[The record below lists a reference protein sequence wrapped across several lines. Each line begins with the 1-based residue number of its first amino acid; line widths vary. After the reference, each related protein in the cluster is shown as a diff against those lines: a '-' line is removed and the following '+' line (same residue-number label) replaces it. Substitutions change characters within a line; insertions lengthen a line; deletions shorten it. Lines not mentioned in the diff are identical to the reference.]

1 VTTLVL
7 VGGTVWDGSGGAGRV
22 ADVVVRDGVVSA
34 VGPGAAASVGGGHR
48 ASSSGAGGAIG
59 AAGAASGVE
68 VIDATG
74 LDVLP
79 GFVDV
84 HAHDDAALFRP
95 GGVEPKTGQGVTTTI
110 VGNCGQGVAPSP
122 VDPGDRSLADY
133 SRPVLGEFPRR
144 TWPTFAD
151 YVRTLAEG
159 DADGRFGL
167 HAATLVPHAPL
178 RAAVVGFERRPA
190 DRAERSRIA
199 ASVGEAL
206 DAGALGVSLGLMYAP
221 GDAADRPE
229 LVALARECAARG
241 KLLVAHVRNEADG
254 LRASVDELAS
264 LGRETGAAVH
274 VSHLK
279 VTGPRNVGGM
289 PAVVEHLDAL
299 RHDGVDVSADVYPYD
314 AGSTT
319 VASLFP
325 PATADRGVESLLEAL
340 RPGTLSRRQVLD
352 GLLEPWAGSTL
363 ENQYAAI
370 GPSRISLAGFTRPE
384 HEPFEGRSL
393 SDVAAVVGA
402 DPREV
407 LADLVL
413 AERGSLTVIV
423 FHTDL
428 EGMRTALAW
437 PHTLVGSDGLPR
449 ETGTVHPRLYGTFSR
464 VLDTY
469 AGAGT
474 QAVLSRG
481 EAIARMSTRASSRF
495 GLGAGRPGG
504 VDGGAGGGGGL
515 EPGGG
520 AEGRA
525 VGRGG
530 GALGVAPGAVADL
543 QLIDPRAY
551 VDRATYATPRLGPSG
566 LVGLW
571 AAGRRLR

>member
-1 VTTLVL
+1 MTTLVL
-7 VGGTVWDGSGGAGRV
+7 AGGTVWDGSGGAGHV
-22 ADVVVRDGVVSA
+22 ADVVVRDGVVTA
-34 VGPGAAASVGGGHR
+34 VGVGAGASVMGAEGTGRGGKRAGAVTSVGGGHR
-48 ASSSGAGGAIG
+48 ASSSGTPD
-59 AAGAASGVE
+59 GVE
-68 VIDATG
+68 VVDASG

-95 GGVEPKTGQGVTTTI
+95 GGVAPKTGQGVTTTI

-122 VDPGDRSLADY
+122 TDPDDRSLETY
-133 SRPVLGEFPRR
+133 SRPVLGGFPARR
-144 TWPTFAD
+144 WGTFAD

-178 RAAVVGFERRPA
+178 RADVLGFERRPA
-190 DRAERSRIA
+190 DAAERSLVA

-229 LVALARECAARG
+229 LVALARECAIRG
-241 KLLVAHVRNEADG
+241 ALLVAHVRNEADG
-254 LRASVDELAS
+254 LRDSLDELAS
-264 LGRETGAAVH
+264 LGRESGAAVH

-289 PAVVEHLDAL
+289 PAIVERLDAL
-299 RHDGVDVSADVYPYD
+299 RDSGVDVSADVYPYD

-325 PATADRGVESLLEAL
+325 PATADHGVESLLEAL
-340 RPGTLSRRQVLD
+340 RPGTRSRRQVLD

-363 ENQYAAI
+363 ENQYSAI
-370 GPSRISLAGFTRPE
+370 GPARISLAGFTRAE
-384 HEPFEGRSL
+384 HAGFEGRPL
-393 SDVAAVVGA
+393 SDIAASVGA

-413 AERGSLTVIV
+413 AERGALTVIV

-464 VLDTY
+464 VLDEY
-469 AGAGT
+469 AGSGPR
-474 QAVLSRG
+474 AVLSRG

-495 GLGAGRPGG
+495 GLG
-504 VDGGAGGGGGL
+504 GGGS
-515 EPGGG
+515 
-520 AEGRA
+520 A
-525 VGRGG
+525 VGRAAGAGRAG
-530 GALGVAPGAVADL
+530 GALGIAPGAVADL
-543 QLIDPRAY
+543 QLIDPAAY
-551 VDRATYATPRLGPSG
+551 ADRATYATPRLGPSG
-566 LVGLW
+566 LIGLW

>member
-1 VTTLVL
+1 VTVLVL
-7 VGGTVWDGSGGAGRV
+7 AGGTVWDGSGGAGRV
-22 ADVVVRDGVVSA
+22 ADVVVRDGVVTA
-34 VGPGAAASVGGGHR
+34 VGVGAAASVTDTGGTGRLGERAGAATSVGDGHR
-48 ASSSGAGGAIG
+48 ASSSGGPD
-59 AAGAASGVE
+59 GVE
-68 VIDATG
+68 VVDASG

-95 GGVEPKTGQGVTTTI
+95 GGVAPKTGQGVTTTI
-110 VGNCGQGVAPSP
+110 VGNCGQGVAPSTT
-122 VDPGDRSLADY
+122 DPDDRSLEDY
-133 SRPVLGEFPRR
+133 SRPVLGGFPARR
-144 TWPTFAD
+144 WGTFAD

-178 RAAVVGFERRPA
+178 RAGVLGFERRPA
-190 DRAERSRIA
+190 
-199 ASVGEAL
+199 

-229 LVALARECAARG
+229 LVALARECAIRG
-241 KLLVAHVRNEADG
+241 ALLVAHVRNEADG
-254 LRASVDELAS
+254 LRDSIDELAS

-289 PAVVEHLDAL
+289 PAIVERLDAL
-299 RHDGVDVSADVYPYD
+299 RDSGVDVSADVYPYD

-340 RPGTLSRRQVLD
+340 RSGTRSRRQVLD

-370 GPSRISLAGFTRPE
+370 GPARISLAGFTRAE
-384 HEPFEGRSL
+384 HAGFEGRPL
-393 SDVAAVVGA
+393 SDIAASFGA

-413 AERGSLTVIV
+413 AERGALTVIV

-437 PHTLVGSDGLPR
+437 PQTLVGSDGLPR

-464 VLDTY
+464 VLDEY
-469 AGAGT
+469 AGSGPR
-474 QAVLSRG
+474 AVLSRG

-495 GLGAGRPGG
+495 GLGGRGDGG
-504 VDGGAGGGGGL
+504 ARVGGAGG
-515 EPGGG
+515 
-520 AEGRA
+520 
-525 VGRGG
+525 
-530 GALGVAPGAVADL
+530 ALGIAPGAVADL
-543 QLIDPRAY
+543 QLIDPGAY
-551 VDRATYATPRLGPSG
+551 ADRATYATPRLGPSG